1 MSTTGVID
9 AVSPVGPATSDPYA
23 HVAEIK
29 RLFSSAAHPRP
40 SDILMHSDCVPLLF
54 AEAEPSS
61 PSAEEPAAEVPLK
74 TMAPVMD
81 EEKDLR
87 ACVDLELLMH
97 NIL

>member
-1 MSTTGVID
+1 
-9 AVSPVGPATSDPYA
+9 
-23 HVAEIK
+23 
-29 RLFSSAAHPRP
+29 
-40 SDILMHSDCVPLLF
+40 MHSDCVPLLF